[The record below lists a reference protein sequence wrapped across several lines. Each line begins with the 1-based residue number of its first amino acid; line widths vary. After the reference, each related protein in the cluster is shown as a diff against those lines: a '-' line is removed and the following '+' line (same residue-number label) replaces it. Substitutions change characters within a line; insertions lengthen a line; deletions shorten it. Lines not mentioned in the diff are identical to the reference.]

1 MKENMLRLLKK
12 PISFLTSSQFPL
24 PIIFVIT
31 TMASTLEEV
40 KWSGGSEQKSGGG
53 SGKDGSSETREEQQ
67 MEEGGSEAVPVYLKK
82 QKEDNNEQ
90 GGGSGGG
97 SGKDGSSKTR
107 EEQQKEEDG
116 GSEEVP
122 VDLKNPK
129 AYNNEQ
135 GGSGG
140 GSGKDD
146 DGSSSG
152 TDSSSKTKKPWY
164 LVSPTDLDEDEDEV
178 DEDEEERSERKE
190 GIYYIRGGYGLSYA
204 METDNAVAFIYIMRY
219 FAARDSEAED
229 MYLVQAIRG
238 EKYSIVKF
246 CLLSCGRKLLIYWQ
260 ILEVAMHCILRV
272 KSNTKYRDG
281 LTPIDVAKIRGLHEV
296 LGLLNEIARSVR
308 NAKANLSEA
317 NLSEDKTAG
326 SSTKLAET
334 NPSKKQKMQV

>member
-1 MKENMLRLLKK
+1 
-12 PISFLTSSQFPL
+12 
-24 PIIFVIT
+24 
-31 TMASTLEEV
+31 
-40 KWSGGSEQKSGGG
+40 
-53 SGKDGSSETREEQQ
+53 
-67 MEEGGSEAVPVYLKK
+67 MEEGGSEAVPMDLKK

-129 AYNNEQ
+129 ADNNEQ

-164 LVSPTDLDEDEDEV
+164 LVSPTEEDKVDN
-178 DEDEEERSERKE
+178 DEDEEERAERKE

-219 FAARDSEAED
+219 VEH
-229 MYLVQAIRG
+229 MYLVKAICG
-238 EKYSIVKF
+238 EKYSIVKGDF
-246 CLLSCGRKLLIYWQ
+246 IFSPVP
-260 ILEVAMHCILRV
+260 VAGPFGDGDGTGTPWKHP
-272 KSNTKYRDG
+272 RDESASMG
-281 LTPIDVAKIRGLHEV
+281 
-296 LGLLNEIARSVR
+296 
-308 NAKANLSEA
+308 
-317 NLSEDKTAG
+317 TAG
-326 SSTKLAET
+326 FFGDGGSELWGRLGDVFG
-334 NPSKKQKMQV
+334 KKK

>member
-1 MKENMLRLLKK
+1 
-12 PISFLTSSQFPL
+12 
-24 PIIFVIT
+24 
-31 TMASTLEEV
+31 MASTLEEV
-40 KWSGGSEQKSGGG
+40 KLSGGSEQKSGGG

-67 MEEGGSEAVPVYLKK
+67 IEEGGSEAVPVDLKK

-90 GGGSGGG
+90 GGGSG
-97 SGKDGSSKTR
+97 KDGSSKTI

-129 AYNNEQ
+129 ADNDEQ

-164 LVSPTDLDEDEDEV
+164 LVSPTDPIEDEDEV
-178 DEDEEERSERKE
+178 VDDEDEEERAERKE
-190 GIYYIRGGYGLSYA
+190 GIYCIRGGNGLSHA

-219 FAARDSEAED
+219 VEPCDSED
-229 MYLVQAIRG
+229 MYLVKAIRG
-238 EKYSIVKF
+238 EKYSIVKALLRHETTNLLANIGSGNALHF
-246 CLLSCGRKLLIYWQ
+246 ACEKRHEPLACLLIEHARNRGVLRRLITD
-260 ILEVAMHCILRV
+260 
-272 KSNTKYRDG
+272 TKYRNG

-308 NAKANLSEA
+308 NAKANLSGA

-334 NPSKKQKMQV
+334 NPSKKQKML

>member
-1 MKENMLRLLKK
+1 
-12 PISFLTSSQFPL
+12 
-24 PIIFVIT
+24 
-31 TMASTLEEV
+31 MASTLEEV

-67 MEEGGSEAVPVYLKK
+67 MEEGGSEAVPVDLKK
-82 QKEDNNEQ
+82 QKED
-90 GGGSGGG
+90 
-97 SGKDGSSKTR
+97 
-107 EEQQKEEDG
+107 
-116 GSEEVP
+116 
-122 VDLKNPK
+122 
-129 AYNNEQ
+129 NNEQ

-152 TDSSSKTKKPWY
+152 TDSSSKTKKLWY
-164 LVSPTDLDEDEDEV
+164 LVSPTDPIEDEDEV
-178 DEDEEERSERKE
+178 DEDEDEEERAERKE
-190 GIYYIRGGYGLSYA
+190 GIYYIRSGYGLSYA

-238 EKYSIVKF
+238 EKYSIVKALLRQETTNLLANIGSGNALHF
-246 CLLSCGRKLLIYWQ
+246 ACEKRHEPLACLLIEHARNKGVLRQLITD
-260 ILEVAMHCILRV
+260 
-272 KSNTKYRDG
+272 TKYRDG